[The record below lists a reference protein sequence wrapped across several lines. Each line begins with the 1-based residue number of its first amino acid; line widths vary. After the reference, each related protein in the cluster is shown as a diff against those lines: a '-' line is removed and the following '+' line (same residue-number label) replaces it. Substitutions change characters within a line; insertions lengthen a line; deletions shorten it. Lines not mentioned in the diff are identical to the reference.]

1 MAKKFIYTISLIIIG
16 LLFTGCVTHYKD
28 VKHKKHA
35 NLQLISQSEDDDSQY
50 YYAEISD
57 YSKGCEDISS
67 LGYLVT
73 DTQTSSRTAKVPV
86 DKPLHINVKY
96 TMKPYGDIT
105 FILRP
110 EKDRHYIVEFREK
123 EKTYH
128 VYSKEGKKV
137 YDVPKSRLRMF
148 HVRECL

>member
-1 MAKKFIYTISLIIIG
+1 MKKNFIYSLIIG

-28 VKHKKHA
+28 VKNDKHA
-35 NLQLISQSEDDDSQY
+35 SLKLISKSIDDDSDY

-57 YSKGCEDISS
+57 YSKGCQEMTS

-73 DTQTSSRTAKVPV
+73 DTQTSSRMAKVPV
-86 DKPLHINVKY
+86 DKPLHINVKF
-96 TMKPYGDIT
+96 TLEPHGDIT
-105 FILRP
+105 FILIP
-110 EKDRHYIVEFREK
+110 EKNRHYIVEFREK

-128 VYSKEGKKV
+128 VYSKAGKKV
-137 YDVPKSRLRMF
+137 YDVPESRLRMF